1 MTWET
6 YLLYLTT
13 VLVFFAHPPGPSQL
27 LYISNSMRHGAA
39 RAMPTV
45 AGDLFANSIQ
55 IAIAGFGLAGL
66 IHLSG
71 EFFQILKWFGVVYLA
86 WIGIRTIRDASKTAK
101 TAPPV
106 SRGVLFRQGFI
117 TSAANPYAVVF
128 FASLFPL
135 FINPHEAIASQVII
149 LGLTYLVIDGAILLI
164 MGFSAKKLVTLL
176 GSKFAVWTGRVSGV
190 FLIIAAVLLSMKDFE
205 PAPKEA
211 GN

>member
-6 YLLYLTT
+6 YLIYLTT
-13 VLVFFAHPPGPSQL
+13 VLLFFAHPPGPSQL

-39 RAMPTV
+39 NAMPTV
-45 AGDLFANSIQ
+45 AGDLFANSLQ

-71 EFFQILKWFGVVYLA
+71 EFFQILKWFGVAYLI
-86 WIGIRTIRDASKTAK
+86 WIGVRTILDAGKNHKT
-101 TAPPV
+101 TPPV

-135 FINPHEAIASQVII
+135 FINPHQAITSQVLI
-149 LGLTYLVIDGAILLI
+149 LGVTYLVIDGAILLI

-176 GSKFAVWTGRVSGV
+176 GTKFAVWTGRISGV
-190 FLIIAAVLLSMKDFE
+190 FLIIAAALLSMKDFE
-205 PAPKEA
+205 PQAEEA
-211 GN
+211 GR